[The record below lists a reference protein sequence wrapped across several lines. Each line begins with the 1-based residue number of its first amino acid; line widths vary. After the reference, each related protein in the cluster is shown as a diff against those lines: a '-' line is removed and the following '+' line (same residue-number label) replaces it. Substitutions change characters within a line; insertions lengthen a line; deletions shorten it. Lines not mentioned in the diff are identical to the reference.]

1 MPSKKILAVLLIAA
15 IAGTAVTMAAIFVP
29 AVGKFFA
36 SGTGP
41 AGAAALS
48 VAKAPLAWAL
58 SGGGPTIFGFWGIA
72 LLVVFGF
79 AYWVWH
85 WDIGY
90 KISKSSAPS
99 VPDGYSNTMKREPE
113 EPERSPTTTTPLKS

>member
-1 MPSKKILAVLLIAA
+1 
-15 IAGTAVTMAAIFVP
+15 MAAVFVP

-36 SGTGP
+36 GATGP
-41 AGAAALS
+41 IGAVALS
-48 VAKAPLAWAL
+48 VALMPLNWAK
-58 SGGGPTIFGFWGIA
+58 SGGGPTVFAFWGILA
-72 LLVVFGF
+72 VVMFGF

-113 EPERSPTTTTPLKS
+113 EPERSPTTTAPLK